1 MPGSVDGGWMR
12 KGQNECWHLFSYFFI
27 GMVYKCE
34 HAFVEVRQPARA
46 GWFSLCTRGPWG
58 LNSSLQ
64 AVILTDQAT

>member
-12 KGQNECWHLFSYFFI
+12 KGQNACWHLFSYFLI

-46 GWFSLCTRGPWG
+46 GFLCAPEDPG
-58 LNSSLQ
+58 
-64 AVILTDQAT
+64 D